1 MRLLIVED
9 DAMLADGLARS
20 LRQSGYAV
28 DWVDSAERAQLAVE
42 HETFDLVVLDVG
54 LPGIDGFE
62 LLRRL
67 RQAEQYV
74 PVIVVT
80 ARDAVSDRVRGLD
93 LGADDYL
100 VKPFAFEELEAR
112 VRALIRRGRTP
123 KCGGFPGYFL
133 LDRPRAPHPR
143 AACLEALSQAPHP
156 ALPPWARRVARN
168 PLIRLYS
175 RAFQFRS
182 CDADRPR
189 QGKRALRGGPA
200 PLQAHRREDG
210 PPHRAARPGVLR
222 EADPGAETQARR
234 GDQASLQA
242 APQPDA
248 PAEALLGSRLSPI
261 EAPDAPAYRRFA
273 FLDPPAFPP

>member
-67 RQAEQYV
+67 RRGEHYV

-123 KCGGFPGYFL
+123 TTPRLAFGPLVLDLVARDARVGGEPLDLTAREWALMELFVTQPGV
-133 LDRPRAPHPR
+133 
-143 AACLEALSQAPHP
+143 ALSKERIVQ
-156 ALPPWARRVARN
+156 
-168 PLIRLYS
+168 
-175 RAFQFRS
+175 
-182 CDADRPR
+182 
-189 QGKRALRGGPA
+189 
-200 PLQAHRREDG
+200 
-210 PPHRAARPGVLR
+210 
-222 EADPGAETQARR
+222 
-234 GDQASLQA
+234 SLSSWDEKLSHNA
-242 APQPDA
+242 I
-248 PAEALLGSRLSPI
+248 EVYVSRLRAKL
-261 EAPDAPAYRRFA
+261 EPAGVSIRTVRGFGYLLETPREG
-273 FLDPPAFPP
+273 

>member
-54 LPGIDGFE
+54 LPGMDGFE

-67 RQAEQYV
+67 RRSEHYV

-80 ARDAVSDRVRGLD
+80 ARDAVTDRVRGLD

-100 VKPFAFEELEAR
+100 VKPFAFEAR

-123 KCGGFPGYFL
+123 TSPRIAYGPFVLDLVSREARVNGEPIELTAREWALMELFVTQPGVALSKDRIVQSLSSWDEKLSHNAIEVYVSRLRTKLEPAGVHIRTVRGFGYL
-133 LDRPRAPHPR
+133 
-143 AACLEALSQAPHP
+143 LEA
-156 ALPPWARRVARN
+156 
-168 PLIRLYS
+168 
-175 RAFQFRS
+175 
-182 CDADRPR
+182 PR
-189 QGKRALRGGPA
+189 EG
-200 PLQAHRREDG
+200 
-210 PPHRAARPGVLR
+210 
-222 EADPGAETQARR
+222 
-234 GDQASLQA
+234 
-242 APQPDA
+242 
-248 PAEALLGSRLSPI
+248 
-261 EAPDAPAYRRFA
+261 
-273 FLDPPAFPP
+273 